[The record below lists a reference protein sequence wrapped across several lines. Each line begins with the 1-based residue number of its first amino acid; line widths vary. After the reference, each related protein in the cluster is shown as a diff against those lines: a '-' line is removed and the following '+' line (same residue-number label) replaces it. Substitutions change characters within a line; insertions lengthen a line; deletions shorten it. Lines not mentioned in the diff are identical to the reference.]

1 MSQYH
6 SLVLCRSRMQIP
18 KKCCFTFCEIE
29 DDQSIHLKEDCC
41 RHFKIGLELFKKE
54 EHISYRHRL
63 FSRAI
68 STLVIFSTIQ
78 ISSISLRV
86 SLSTS
91 LYHSHTQTLYAS
103 LPFPFFSVTSSVIRK
118 YTTSYILYVIH
129 LQDVSCVCSKN
140 LLKINSWW
148 TYFKRHN
155 RHNEKR
161 SIINVLTSYDEN
173 MYYENKPSNTV
184 YIKFALQLPIILI
197 LRYVNNL

>member
-78 ISSISLRV
+78 TSSISLCV
-86 SLSTS
+86 SLSTT
-91 LYHSHTQTLYAS
+91 HTHTSFSCLSTLS
-103 LPFPFFSVTSSVIRK
+103 FLFCDVFGHTE
-118 YTTSYILYVIH
+118 IH
-129 LQDVSCVCSKN
+129 
-140 LLKINSWW
+140 
-148 TYFKRHN
+148 YFIY
-155 RHNEKR
+155 
-161 SIINVLTSYDEN
+161 S
-173 MYYENKPSNTV
+173 
-184 YIKFALQLPIILI
+184 
-197 LRYVNNL
+197 LRYTFTRCFLCMLKKSFEDKFLMNIF

>member
-78 ISSISLRV
+78 TSSISLCV

-91 LYHSHTQTLYAS
+91 LYHTHKIFMPLYPFLSFLWRLRSYGNTLLHIYFTLYIYKM
-103 LPFPFFSVTSSVIRK
+103 FPV
-118 YTTSYILYVIH
+118 YA
-129 LQDVSCVCSKN
+129 Q
-140 LLKINSWW
+140 KIFW
-148 TYFKRHN
+148 
-155 RHNEKR
+155 R
-161 SIINVLTSYDEN
+161 SILDEHILKGTIDIMKNVQRFNIS
-173 MYYENKPSNTV
+173 
-184 YIKFALQLPIILI
+184 
-197 LRYVNNL
+197 

>member
-78 ISSISLRV
+78 TSSISLCV
-86 SLSTS
+86 SLSLPLCTTHTHKLFMP
-91 LYHSHTQTLYAS
+91 LYPFLSFLWRLRSYGNTLLHIYFTLYIYKM
-103 LPFPFFSVTSSVIRK
+103 FPV
-118 YTTSYILYVIH
+118 YA
-129 LQDVSCVCSKN
+129 Q
-140 LLKINSWW
+140 KIFW
-148 TYFKRHN
+148 
-155 RHNEKR
+155 R
-161 SIINVLTSYDEN
+161 SILDEH
-173 MYYENKPSNTV
+173 
-184 YIKFALQLPIILI
+184 ILKGTI
-197 LRYVNNL
+197 DIMKNAQRFNIS

>member
-78 ISSISLRV
+78 TSSISLCV
-86 SLSTS
+86 SLT
-91 LYHSHTQTLYAS
+91 HTQTLHAS

-140 LLKINSWW
+140 LLKIHSWW
-148 TYFKRHN
+148 TYFEGHN
-155 RHNEKR
+155 RHNGIQY
-161 SIINVLTSYDEN
+161 IINAFL
-173 MYYENKPSNTV
+173 
-184 YIKFALQLPIILI
+184 
-197 LRYVNNL
+197 

>member
-78 ISSISLRV
+78 TSSISLCV
-86 SLSTS
+86 CLSLP
-91 LYHSHTQTLYAS
+91 HTRTQVFHAS

-140 LLKINSWW
+140 LLKINS
-148 TYFKRHN
+148 
-155 RHNEKR
+155 
-161 SIINVLTSYDEN
+161 
-173 MYYENKPSNTV
+173 
-184 YIKFALQLPIILI
+184 
-197 LRYVNNL
+197 

>member
-78 ISSISLRV
+78 TSSISLCV
-86 SLSTS
+86 SLSLPHTHKFFMP
-91 LYHSHTQTLYAS
+91 LYPFLSFLWRLRSYGNTLLHIYFTLYIYKM
-103 LPFPFFSVTSSVIRK
+103 FPV
-118 YTTSYILYVIH
+118 YA
-129 LQDVSCVCSKN
+129 Q
-140 LLKINSWW
+140 KIFWW
-148 TYFKRHN
+148 
-155 RHNEKR
+155 
-161 SIINVLTSYDEN
+161 
-173 MYYENKPSNTV
+173 
-184 YIKFALQLPIILI
+184 
-197 LRYVNNL
+197 

>member
-78 ISSISLRV
+78 TSSISLCV

-91 LYHSHTQTLYAS
+91 LYHTHTKFSCLSTLSFLFCDVFGHTEIHY
-103 LPFPFFSVTSSVIRK
+103 FI
-118 YTTSYILYVIH
+118 YT
-129 LQDVSCVCSKN
+129 
-140 LLKINSWW
+140 
-148 TYFKRHN
+148 
-155 RHNEKR
+155 
-161 SIINVLTSYDEN
+161 
-173 MYYENKPSNTV
+173 
-184 YIKFALQLPIILI
+184 
-197 LRYVNNL
+197 LRYTFTRCFLCMLKKSFEDQFLMNIF